1 VSVVSEIACPECGA
15 LGPRGLMT
23 RREGTGIGTIRRH
36 QCRPCGYHFYTFQ
49 PDPIA
54 IQSHQIQ
61 WSERI
66 PWLRQP

>member
-1 VSVVSEIACPECGA
+1 
-15 LGPRGLMT
+15 LTT

-36 QCRPCGYHFYTFQ
+36 QCRSCGHRFYTFQ
-49 PDPIA
+49 PDPTA